1 MAGGTSVPPQDS
13 RCEPWS
19 GQRKDFWL
27 EKEKTCGRTKRSR
40 RSDGE
45 VSLDNADAV
54 IEGAPHVGFTCGGF
68 ALSVPRVLYANRY
81 VLHPR
86 SRDIVAPASRR
97 RSSGFLQDVRVTAPP
112 PVPDEWSPAQPAE
125 ISPSRGPQAQPSRRG
140 FA

>member
-54 IEGAPHVGFTCGGF
+54 IEGCPNYKGRNGETQKQSSSNRLSRQEPGAQVGSSVRSQIRGSVARNS
-68 ALSVPRVLYANRY
+68 ALLEARG
-81 VLHPR
+81 
-86 SRDIVAPASRR
+86 RR
-97 RSSGFLQDVRVTAPP
+97 MALQ
-112 PVPDEWSPAQPAE
+112 
-125 ISPSRGPQAQPSRRG
+125 
-140 FA
+140 

>member
-54 IEGAPHVGFTCGGF
+54 IEGAPSFAVFEKGGVF
-68 ALSVPRVLYANRY
+68 AFLRRQFPAPCD
-81 VLHPR
+81 LHLN
-86 SRDIVAPASRR
+86 RR
-97 RSSGFLQDVRVTAPP
+97 RMQKHINLAKLLVARIFSRHHEVGQSQNAFHEANVCRISERLL
-112 PVPDEWSPAQPAE
+112 DER
-125 ISPSRGPQAQPSRRG
+125 IG
-140 FA
+140 

>member
-40 RSDGE
+40 RSDEE

-54 IEGAPHVGFTCGGF
+54 IEGCPILPVFGT
-68 ALSVPRVLYANRY
+68 
-81 VLHPR
+81 HPR
-86 SRDIVAPASRR
+86 LRINGMMLNVQSRYAAALESTRTP
-97 RSSGFLQDVRVTAPP
+97 VRCFCN
-112 PVPDEWSPAQPAE
+112 
-125 ISPSRGPQAQPSRRG
+125 GL
-140 FA
+140 